1 MKTLVIHDNEGKV
14 VFTNTNIEVKEGEF
28 SPLIVT
34 IPEGKML
41 IGVNIETG
49 EPIFSDIPKS
59 EIQTF
64 KEEMENVVM
73 ELSMI
78 ISMGGME

>member
-1 MKTLVIHDNEGKV
+1 MKTLVIYDNEGKV
-14 VFTNTNIEVKEGEF
+14 VFTNTNSEVKEGEF

-49 EPIFSDIPKS
+49 EPIFSDIPKN
-59 EIQTF
+59 EIQKL
-64 KEEMENVVM
+64 KEDMDNAVM
-73 ELSMI
+73 ELTMA
-78 ISMGGME
+78 ISMGGL

>member
-1 MKTLVIHDNEGKV
+1 MKTLVIYDNEGKV
-14 VFTNTNIEVKEGEF
+14 VFTNTNSEVKEGEF